1 MQQSGYKSPVW
12 LRCLSCIWK
21 ASVSGAFYKCEA
33 MLPLHLFI
41 LNGHAAVHRQG
52 CRDGDN
58 VNAAMP
64 EVKVLAVNDLLIV
77 TLTETEHFLKK
88 VFHHW

>member
-1 MQQSGYKSPVW
+1 
-12 LRCLSCIWK
+12 
-21 ASVSGAFYKCEA
+21 

-77 TLTETEHFLKK
+77 TLTEPEHFLKK

>member
-1 MQQSGYKSPVW
+1 
-12 LRCLSCIWK
+12 
-21 ASVSGAFYKCEA
+21 

-41 LNGHAAVHRQG
+41 LNGHAVAYRQG
-52 CRDGDN
+52 CRVGDN
-58 VNAAMP
+58 VNVAMR